1 MYHTFLHGKN
11 KQNLVSS
18 PLQEKLREAAKARLR
33 RMMRNHAT
41 KKGLNV
47 PDWAKE
53 QYKVRG
59 QDEMAKMLMDANW
72 SKDWC
77 IYIYMSLYVLRV
89 NFMFL
94 YSIA

>member
-59 QDEMAKMLMDANW
+59 QDGMPTGPRTGVY
-72 SKDWC
+72 
-77 IYIYMSLYVLRV
+77 IYIYVFICSACELHVFV
-89 NFMFL
+89 
-94 YSIA
+94 